1 MHREYCI
8 LDLKSRI
15 KSCHLL
21 LFSSLRSLS
30 FLILALLFTHSLLY
44 YRMAP
49 PQAKAKKE
57 QILRKYHN
65 CGIIIETKTFVSD
78 VPMTDCFYVTDTI
91 CISLPSSSEPSSSDD
106 DEDETNKKRC
116 KLILDIRFDIVF
128 VKSTYFRSLI
138 YRTTKN
144 EMQQFMMNFTEYI
157 IAKLAVLPSSKGT
170 STTNK
175 ATTNETDS
183 TLAAAIISP
192 ITTKEIISS
201 SSSSSNQPARG
212 VSSYLSYIIKFT
224 LFPSLLLLLSLLLY
238 FYSNRFDFI

>member
-1 MHREYCI
+1 
-8 LDLKSRI
+8 
-15 KSCHLL
+15 
-21 LFSSLRSLS
+21 
-30 FLILALLFTHSLLY
+30 
-44 YRMAP
+44 MAP

-57 QILRKYHN
+57 QILKKYHN

-91 CISLPSSSEPSSSDD
+91 CISLPSSDDDDD
-106 DEDETNKKRC
+106 DETNQKRC
-116 KLILDIRFDIVF
+116 KLILNIRFDIVF

-157 IAKLAVLPSSKGT
+157 IAKLAVLPSSLKGIP
-170 STTNK
+170 TTKK

-183 TLAAAIISP
+183 TSTAAIINP

-212 VSSYLSYIIKFT
+212 VASSSKIAATITTNDDNNSNNWNWWWKILSFILLILIAKLQIQILNEIKSVRIEIQQQREQQQQGREQCK
-224 LFPSLLLLLSLLLY
+224 L
-238 FYSNRFDFI
+238 NNIE

>member
-1 MHREYCI
+1 
-8 LDLKSRI
+8 
-15 KSCHLL
+15 
-21 LFSSLRSLS
+21 
-30 FLILALLFTHSLLY
+30 
-44 YRMAP
+44 MAP

-57 QILRKYHN
+57 QILKKYHN

-91 CISLPSSSEPSSSDD
+91 CISLPSSSSDD
-106 DEDETNKKRC
+106 DDDKTNQKRC
-116 KLILDIRFDIVF
+116 KLILNIRFDIVF

-157 IAKLAVLPSSKGT
+157 IAKLAVLPSSLKGT

-175 ATTNETDS
+175 ATTNKTDGS
-183 TLAAAIISP
+183 TSAAAIISP
-192 ITTKEIISS
+192 ITTKAIISS

-212 VSSYLSYIIKFT
+212 VASSSKIAATITTNDDNISNNWNWWWKILSFILLILIAKLQIQILNEIKSVRIEIQQQREQQKQGREQCK
-224 LFPSLLLLLSLLLY
+224 L
-238 FYSNRFDFI
+238 NNIE

>member
-1 MHREYCI
+1 
-8 LDLKSRI
+8 
-15 KSCHLL
+15 
-21 LFSSLRSLS
+21 
-30 FLILALLFTHSLLY
+30 
-44 YRMAP
+44 MAP

-57 QILRKYHN
+57 QILKKYHN

-91 CISLPSSSEPSSSDD
+91 CISLPSSSSSDD
-106 DEDETNKKRC
+106 DDDDDDETDKERF
-116 KLILDIRFDIVF
+116 KLILNIRFDIVF

-157 IAKLAVLPSSKGT
+157 IAKLAVLPSSLKGT

-183 TLAAAIISP
+183 TSTAAIISP

-201 SSSSSNQPARG
+201 SSPSSNQPARG
-212 VSSYLSYIIKFT
+212 VASSSKIVATITTNDNNNSNNWTWWWKILSFILLILIAKLQIQILNEIKSIRIEIQQQREQQQQQVREQCK
-224 LFPSLLLLLSLLLY
+224 L
-238 FYSNRFDFI
+238 NNIE

>member
-1 MHREYCI
+1 
-8 LDLKSRI
+8 
-15 KSCHLL
+15 
-21 LFSSLRSLS
+21 
-30 FLILALLFTHSLLY
+30 
-44 YRMAP
+44 MAP

-57 QILRKYHN
+57 QILKKYHN

-91 CISLPSSSEPSSSDD
+91 CISLPSSSDD
-106 DEDETNKKRC
+106 DDETNKKRC
-116 KLILDIRFDIVF
+116 KLILNIRFDIVF

-157 IAKLAVLPSSKGT
+157 IAKLAVLPSSLKGI
-170 STTNK
+170 STTKK
-175 ATTNETDS
+175 ATTNETDDS
-183 TLAAAIISP
+183 TSAAAIISP

-212 VSSYLSYIIKFT
+212 VASSSKIAATITTNDDNNSNNWNWWWKILSFILLILIAKLQIQILNEIKSVRIEIQQQREQQQQVPEQCK
-224 LFPSLLLLLSLLLY
+224 L
-238 FYSNRFDFI
+238 NNIE